1 VPEPLSASLEDYMEA
16 IYHVVEEKQ
25 AARPKD
31 IASRLSV
38 SSSSVTGALRAL
50 AARALINY
58 APYDVVTLTDEG
70 RSVAQEIVRRHE
82 ALQEF
87 FVKVLSVSDGLAA
100 EAACEMEHAV
110 PRELLERFIR
120 FVDFVDM
127 CPRGGAAFI
136 DGFRRHCMLQCDGR
150 ECERCIEGCLE
161 DLRAKQAWVRTFD
174 THGVALDKLDQGQR
188 ARVRSVGG
196 SASLRERLAELG
208 LAAGSV
214 VNVER
219 VAPGEAIDVKVQG
232 YHRTVRW
239 DDAREVV
246 VEDLDLYESA

>member
-1 VPEPLSASLEDYMEA
+1 MPEPLSASLEDYMEA
-16 IYHVVEEKQ
+16 IYHVVEEKR

-31 IASRLSV
+31 ISNRLNV

-50 AARALINY
+50 ASRELINY

-70 RSVAQEIVRRHE
+70 HQVAQEIVRRHE
-82 ALQEF
+82 ALQDF
-87 FVKVLSVSDGLAA
+87 FVKVLSVSEDLAA
-100 EAACEMEHAV
+100 NAACEMEHAV

-127 CPRGGAAFI
+127 CPRGGAAFV

-150 ECERCIEGCLE
+150 ECERCITGCLD
-161 DLRAKQAWVRTFD
+161 DLRARQEWVRSTD
-174 THGVALDKLDQGQR
+174 AVDVSLDQLGHGQR
-188 ARVRSVGG
+188 ARVRVLGG
-196 SASLRERLAELG
+196 SMAVRDRLAEIG
-208 LAAGSV
+208 LTAGAV
-214 VNVER
+214 VNVEK
-219 VAPGEAIDVKVQG
+219 VVPGRTMDIKVQG

-239 DDAREVV
+239 DEASEVI